1 MKSEALWR
9 WLLGL
14 GIVLAVL
21 AVVADPLKLGGYP
34 GFGWRQTT
42 LLVVGVVVAVV
53 AAVRLRRR

>member
-1 MKSEALWR
+1 MKGEALWR
-9 WLLGL
+9 WLLVL

-21 AVVADPLKLGGYP
+21 AVVADPLGLGGYP

-42 LLVVGVVVAVV
+42 MLVVGVVVATV

>member
-1 MKSEALWR
+1 MKGEALWR

-34 GFGWRQTT
+34 GFGRWQTT